1 MAEIKDLGYRES
13 LEGLPQELLDS
24 LTITKINPLD
34 KELLEIIKSFDGVAT
49 LDEIAIRHYRKTNK
63 IAKRSLINN
72 RLLAL
77 VKKHYLSKKA
87 GQKGVYEIVEKQQVE
102 VPFPVDDDVPF

>member
-1 MAEIKDLGYRES
+1 MTEIKDLGYRES

-34 KELLEIIKSFDGVAT
+34 KELLEIIKSFDGIAT
-49 LDEIAIRHYRKTNK
+49 LDEIVIRHYRRTNK
-63 IAKRSLINN
+63 VVRRSLINN

-87 GQKGVYEIVEKQQVE
+87 GQKGVYEIVEKQQTDNS
-102 VPFPVDDDVPF
+102 FSVDDDIPF

>member
-1 MAEIKDLGYRES
+1 MAEIRDLGYRES

-63 IAKRSLINN
+63 ITKRALINN

-77 VKKHYLSKKA
+77 VKKHYLRKKA
-87 GQKGVYEIVEKQQVE
+87 GQKGVYEIIESKPE
-102 VPFPVDDDVPF
+102 DAFDDDVPF

>member
-1 MAEIKDLGYRES
+1 MREDKEIGFRES
-13 LEGLPQELLDS
+13 LEGLPKELLET

-63 IAKRSLINN
+63 ITKRSLINN

-77 VKKHYLSKKA
+77 VKKHYLRKRV
-87 GQKGVYEIVEKQQVE
+87 GQKGVYEIVESQQE
-102 VPFPVDDDVPF
+102 NNNTDDVPF